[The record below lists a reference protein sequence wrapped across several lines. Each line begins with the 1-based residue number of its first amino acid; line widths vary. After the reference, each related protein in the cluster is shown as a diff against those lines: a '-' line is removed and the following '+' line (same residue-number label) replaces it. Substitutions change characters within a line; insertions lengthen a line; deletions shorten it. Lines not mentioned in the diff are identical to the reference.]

1 MKKGLLCLLLII
13 GISFSLQAE
22 AFRIGDYDVVID
34 VQEDGSFRVRETIAV
49 RFSEERHGIIRSLPY
64 RYLVEDLPGESA
76 IRSTTKEGYYETLL
90 KDVKVLNHPFQTSKE
105 GNYIK
110 IRIGSPSRKVRG
122 KQVYEIEYTVYGAIN
137 QFAEHQE
144 FSWNLTGNEWDTSI
158 EEVSFKINF
167 PRKTMVNK
175 SDVICYTGRQGTK
188 GQEVTWNISES
199 QVVGKTTRRLKSRAG
214 VSLAIRFPVDYFS
227 RTEIPLTAY
236 AQKYYVK
243 NHHAVFTVKNNTAVE
258 VLETYDIA
266 FLKPT
271 NAIHRFFPIFA
282 RELPNGGNQNTV
294 IAEEELLAETEP
306 AQPLTL
312 VVNRKRNMDY
322 ISIMAKE
329 KAFNG
334 NVRFQLRYQLWG
346 TAIRRGDESNF
357 AFEVAHLATEE
368 PIENSSFEI
377 QVPENIKIAGE
388 GSTASF
394 FTNRKEKL
402 VEFSRTED
410 QRTLTGKIKQALV
423 HNPTYQVYFT
433 TDAENLD
440 FTAAPMEVYSQ
451 YYYMDYFKTDIYL
464 QKDGTAR
471 IEYGLEP
478 EFVYDN
484 TNEEFQPYVRKRYAK
499 SLYELPNYGLLA
511 KDYKPLISDI
521 INPNPEKYRL
531 VKKKD
536 RSYFQLRNPNRDE
549 WDQPFTYS
557 YKIDGIQTT
566 QDGLY
571 KINFPVIY
579 PEEEPVR
586 GGSFRVHFPD
596 EINPEEVTVSAQTSE
611 GRTVGRINKEG
622 KVITGIVDET
632 LLPGEAVVLTLLYP
646 KSYTG
651 WKLGAWLKLLITN
664 NVFFII
670 AFLGLALLTLLWYFL
685 GRDEQHPLEARFRP
699 PADITSA
706 EAGLLWDGKLH
717 QKDLI
722 SLIYYWASHGFLKIR
737 EENVGHIT
745 NHILIKKADLPANA
759 KSFERTMFNGLFASG
774 TEVSVNSLRN
784 SFYKTL
790 KKAHVELEEHG
801 KQTGFY
807 VKGSRGLGIVLISL
821 GVVGLGGSLVLLGF
835 SFFSH
840 DFSISIPLLLLAL
853 ATIFFGYYM
862 PKKAPFGAERF
873 SEILGFREFIK
884 TAEIDRLRTLAT
896 EDPKYFEGTIAY
908 AIVFGL
914 GREWAKKFADLSLE
928 SPDWYEGTS
937 TSTFHPIFFT
947 NNMMSSMNSINADLT
962 YVKPAPSTSS
972 GSGGSSFGGGFSSG
986 GGFGGGGGSSW

>member
-1 MKKGLLCLLLII
+1 MRKALLCLFLITGVI
-13 GISFSLQAE
+13 FSLRAE
-22 AFRIGDYDVVID
+22 AFRIGNYDVVID
-34 VQEDGSFRVRETIAV
+34 VQEDGSFQVRETIAV

-64 RYLVEDLPGESA
+64 RYRVEDLPGASA
-76 IRSTTKEGYYETLL
+76 IRSTTKGGYYETLL

-105 GNYIK
+105 GNYLK
-110 IRIGSPSRKVRG
+110 IRIGSPSKKVRG

-144 FSWNLTGNEWDTSI
+144 LSWNLTGNDWDTSI

-167 PRKTMVNK
+167 PKKAKINQ
-175 SDVICYTGRQGTK
+175 SDVICYTGRQGARE
-188 GQEVTWNISES
+188 QNVNWNISEN
-199 QVVGKTTRRLKSRAG
+199 QVIGKTTRKLKSRAG
-214 VSLAIRFPVDYFS
+214 VSLAIRLPVDYFS

-236 AQKYYVK
+236 ARQYYVK
-243 NHHAVFTVKNNTAVE
+243 NHHAIFTVKNNTSVD
-258 VLETYDIA
+258 VLETYEIE

-271 NAIHRFFPIFA
+271 NGIHRLFPILS
-282 RELPNGGNQNTV
+282 RELPNGGRQNM
-294 IAEEELLAETEP
+294 ILAEEELLAETIP
-306 AQPLTL
+306 AQVVEM
-312 VVNRKRNMDY
+312 VVNRRRNVDY
-322 ISIMAKE
+322 ISVFAKE
-329 KAFNG
+329 KSFSG
-334 NVRFQLRYQLWG
+334 TVRFQLRYQLWG
-346 TAIRRGDESNF
+346 TAMQRG
-357 AFEVAHLATEE
+357 EVAEFMFEIAHLSTNE
-368 PIENSSFEI
+368 PIKNSSFEI
-377 QVPENIKIAGE
+377 KVPEDLRITGV
-388 GSTASF
+388 GSVSQISVDQ
-394 FTNRKEKL
+394 KENVTDL
-402 VEFSRTED
+402 SLSDD
-410 QRTLTGKIKQALV
+410 QRSLSGKTIRSLV
-423 HNPTYQVYFT
+423 HNPAYQVYFT
-433 TDAENLD
+433 TDTENLD
-440 FTAAPMEVYSQ
+440 FTAAPMAVYSQ
-451 YYYMDYFKTDIYL
+451 HYYMDYFKTDIYL

-471 IEYGLEP
+471 VEYGLEP
-478 EFVYDN
+478 EFVYEN
-484 TNEEFQPYVRKRYAK
+484 TNDKFQPFIRKRYAK
-499 SLYELPNYGLLA
+499 SLYELPNHGLLA
-511 KDYKPLISDI
+511 KNYKPLISDI
-521 INPNPEKYRL
+521 INPDPEKYEL
-531 VKKKD
+531 IKKKD
-536 RSYFQLRNPNRDE
+536 RSYFQLKYPNRDE

-566 QDGLY
+566 EDGLY

-579 PEEEPVR
+579 PGEEPVR

-611 GRTVGRINKEG
+611 GRIVGRIDKSG
-622 KVITGIVDET
+622 KVITGIVDEN

-664 NVFFII
+664 NIFFII
-670 AFLGLALLTLLWYFL
+670 AFLGFALLGLLWYFL
-685 GRDEQHPLEARFRP
+685 GRDEQHPLEVRFRP
-699 PADITSA
+699 PANITSA

-722 SLIYYWASHGFLKIR
+722 SLIYYWASQGFLKIR
-737 EENVGHIT
+737 EEKVNQIT
-745 NHILIKKADLPANA
+745 DHILIKKADLPANA

-790 KKAHVELEEHG
+790 KQAHRELEEYG

-807 VKGSRGLGIVLISL
+807 VKGSRGLGIVLMSL

-840 DFSISIPLLLLAL
+840 DFSISIPLFLLAL

-884 TAEIDRLRTLAT
+884 TAEIDRLRTIAK

-914 GREWAKKFADLSLE
+914 GKEWAEKFADLSLK

-937 TSTFHPIFFT
+937 TSNFHPIFFT